1 MKPSSQQEPI
11 EKTLFHT
18 ILNTIESSLTSFCD
32 VLEELCEQ
40 TLNITKTL
48 LYLLYFG
55 GVIYAIL
62 AWPHTPDPLPKMI
75 LTFSSVCLLGAS
87 LGQWALYKGTP
98 LSGIKAPTIT
108 LILLQ
113 SLPVEA
119 ITNLIKSL

>member
-1 MKPSSQQEPI
+1 MKPNHSQEPL
-11 EKTLFHT
+11 ESTLFHT

-55 GVIYAIL
+55 GVIYAII
-62 AWPHTPDPLPKMI
+62 AWPHSPDPLPKMI

-87 LGQWALYKGTP
+87 LGQWALYKGIP
-98 LSGIKAPTIT
+98 LSGIKAPIIT
-108 LILLQ
+108 LILIQ
-113 SLPVEA
+113 NLPLEA
-119 ITNLIKSL
+119 LTNLIKSF